1 MIPIWAREL
10 VFPEGFSQ
18 FFESIA
24 RGTEAQFGPCKTWR
38 EAAGAEQSPKCVGQ
52 PPMPSPSCESW
63 GIPRSRL
70 TAVCSPDT
78 RNDGECFCRPRVR
91 RSPGPGEARHG
102 KKRGSSY
109 SSRYSRTSSRR
120 GDTVNACESIRPG
133 GETGRRTG
141 LKIPGPE
148 RDVPV
153 RFRSRAPLNSSCS
166 CDFGWFPP
174 LQNLP
179 RVSRKHPNHG

>member
-52 PPMPSPSCESW
+52 PPMPSPSCKSW

-91 RSPGPGEARHG
+91 GSPGQEKQDTEKSARVA
-102 KKRGSSY
+102 
-109 SSRYSRTSSRR
+109 
-120 GDTVNACESIRPG
+120 TVLATVEPAAEG
-133 GETGRRTG
+133 
-141 LKIPGPE
+141 
-148 RDVPV
+148 V
-153 RFRSRAPLNSSCS
+153 
-166 CDFGWFPP
+166 
-174 LQNLP
+174 
-179 RVSRKHPNHG
+179 